1 MNKKL
6 IKVSNALSL
15 TEFKHIFKVMK
26 LTSLFGVLC
35 VSSAFAVNVNSQSL
49 RVNIHANQKQAKEV
63 IKQIEEQTDYLFV
76 YNHDKVNLNNTVTI
90 QANNETVAEVL
101 NQMFAGTD
109 IIYAMQGNNILLMQK
124 DAVVQQSGKVVT
136 GTIVDPSGMPVIG
149 ANVKVKGTTNGT
161 ITDMNGHFSLEVEE
175 GAVLQISYIGYANQ
189 EIEVGNQ
196 NKLSIAL
203 KEDAEALDE
212 LVVVGYGMMKKS
224 DLTGSLSSVNSEDL
238 TAFAVSNPI
247 QALQGRAAGVNI
259 TTNSGSP
266 EGSFTVRIRGANSIR
281 ANNDPLYIVDGFPAN
296 VSSVNPDDIESVE
309 VLKDASASA
318 IYGSRGSNGVVLI
331 TTKSGRKGR
340 TQVSYDGS
348 YGFQSHINKLD
359 MMDATDYMLFYNE
372 QQLNDKGAAYFTSDQ
387 IAAAGKGT
395 NWQDLT
401 YRTAPLQT
409 HSLSIS
415 GGNDKTDFYIGSY
428 IFLRDGIIQNSG
440 YKKYQARTNINHKI
454 SDYFNVGAR
463 LAYTR
468 TTTDRQS
475 SSGGNRGGSLIGA
488 SISAPPTLTPYNDDG
503 SYQNLQLAYPF
514 MSNALYNPLNI
525 INETSNQTKADLVN
539 FNGFLEWKPV
549 KGLSLK
555 TSVGL
560 EALNYIGYNYTSSKY
575 LYGTSS
581 ASLSNNQQTTIV
593 NENIANYD
601 LEINKD
607 NRLNLMG
614 GFTYQ
619 QYIGTSMGASGTDFL
634 SDAPGAWGLPAA
646 ATFGNPSAGYTKWV
660 LMSYL
665 ARANY
670 SYKGRYMATVSF
682 RADGS
687 SRYSEGNKWGYFP
700 AAALAWRISDE
711 GFLRDVD
718 WMSDLKLRLG
728 YGETGSAS
736 IDPYSTLNML
746 SQGKTP
752 LGSGVVTNYSP
763 SSTLPSD
770 LKWET
775 TAQWNVGIDVAF
787 FKSRLRVTADYYDK
801 LTRDLL
807 NSVSLP
813 TSSGYTTTVQN
824 VGKMRN
830 RGFELLVEGDVFQT
844 KNFNWTLSANLGL
857 NRNKIEE
864 LYGGQDIYGGSVG
877 LAYVED
883 FVTILREGESFGTFY
898 VYHDTGF
905 DENGNMTYEDK
916 NADGIYDNNDKYI
929 AGCAMPD
936 FTYGLNSS
944 MTFKDFEFSFFL
956 YGSQGNDIY
965 NVTET
970 ANYDMGM
977 GLNLR
982 QEVFDSHWSTN
993 NTLEQ
998 NLAAQYP
1005 RPAANHNI
1013 KHSDR
1018 FIEDGSYLR
1027 LKNIMLG
1034 YNLPVK
1040 KWGVKNWLSTVKIY
1054 VSAQNLFTITGYSGI
1069 DPEVN
1074 SWGGDTN
1081 AGLDYLTYP
1090 NVKTWTIGAKVKF

>member
-1 MNKKL
+1 MEVRKIFLLGWLLL
-6 IKVSNALSL
+6 I
-15 TEFKHIFKVMK
+15 
-26 LTSLFGVLC
+26 C
-35 VSSAFAVNVNSQSL
+35 SASIMAQHTVKGQVTDARTGDPLVGVNVIL
-49 RVNIHANQKQAKEV
+49 R
-63 IKQIEEQTDYLFV
+63 
-76 YNHDKVNLNNTVTI
+76 
-90 QANNETVAEVL
+90 
-101 NQMFAGTD
+101 
-109 IIYAMQGNNILLMQK
+109 
-124 DAVVQQSGKVVT
+124 DASG
-136 GTIVDPSGMPVIG
+136 S
-149 ANVKVKGTTNGT
+149 GT
-161 ITDMNGHFSLEVEE
+161 ITDASGNYSLSVP
-175 GAVLQISYIGYANQ
+175 ASSTLVFSYIGYVSQ
-189 EIEVGNQ
+189 EVEVKSQPVINV
-196 NKLSIAL
+196 AL
-203 KEDAEALDE
+203 TEDMEALDE
-212 LVVVGYGMMKKS
+212 VVVIGYGTMRKS
-224 DLTGSLSSVNSEDL
+224 DLTGSLSSVDSEDL
-238 TAFAVSNPI
+238 TAFAVPNPI

-266 EGSFTVRIRGANSIR
+266 EGSFTIRIRGANSIQGS
-281 ANNDPLYIVDGFPAN
+281 NDPLYIVDGFPAN
-296 VSSVNPDDIESVE
+296 VSSVNPEDIESLE
-309 VLKDASASA
+309 VLKDASATA

-331 TTKSGRKGR
+331 TTKSGKKGR

-348 YGFQSHINKLD
+348 WGFQSHINKLD
-359 MMDATDYMLFYNE
+359 VMDATDYMLFYNE
-372 QQLNDKGAAYFTSDQ
+372 QQLNDQGAAYFTADQ

-401 YRTAPLQT
+401 YRTAPIQT

-428 IFLRDGIIQNSG
+428 IFLRDGIIENSG
-440 YKKYQARTNINHKI
+440 YNKYQARANINHKV
-454 SDYFNVGAR
+454 SNYFNVGTN

-468 TTTDRQS
+468 TTTQRQS

-488 SISAPPTLTPYNDDG
+488 ALAAPPTLTPYNEDG

-514 MSNALYNPLNI
+514 MSNALVNPMNI
-525 INETSNQTKADLVN
+525 INETSNRTKTDLVN
-539 FNGFLEWKPV
+539 FNGFMEWKPL

-555 TSVGL
+555 ATIGV
-560 EALNYIGYNYTSSKY
+560 EALNSTGYNYNTSKY
-575 LYGTSS
+575 LYGTSN
-581 ASLSNNQQTTIV
+581 ASLSSNQQTTV
-593 NENIANYD
+593 VSENIANYD
-601 LEINKD
+601 VVFNKD
-607 NRLNLMG
+607 HRLNVMG

-619 QYIGTSMGASGTDFL
+619 QYMGTSMGVNGSGFL
-634 SDAPGAWGLPAA
+634 SDSPGAWGLPAA
-646 ATFGNPSAGYTKWV
+646 STFGTPSAGYTKWV

-711 GFLRDVD
+711 EFLRDVH

-728 YGETGSAS
+728 YGETGSTA
-736 IDPYSTLNML
+736 INPYATLNML
-746 SQGKTP
+746 SQGKAP
-752 LGSGVVTNYSP
+752 LGNGVVTSYEP
-763 SSTLPSD
+763 SSTLPSN

-775 TAQWNVGIDVAF
+775 TAQWNVGIDVSF

-807 NSVSLP
+807 NTVSLP
-813 TSSGYTTTVQN
+813 SSSGYSSMIQN

-830 RGFELLVEGDVFQT
+830 RGFELLVEGDAFQT
-844 KNFNWTLSANLGL
+844 KDFTWTLSANLGL
-857 NRNKIEE
+857 NRNKIDE
-864 LYGGQDIYGGSVG
+864 LYGGQDIYGSTVS

-883 FVTILREGESFGTFY
+883 FVTILREGESLGTFY

-905 DENGNMTYEDK
+905 DENGNMTYEDR
-916 NADGIYDNNDKYI
+916 NGDGLYDNNDKYI

-965 NVTET
+965 NVTEI
-970 ANYDMGM
+970 ANYDMGL

-993 NTLEQ
+993 NTPEQ
-998 NLAAQYP
+998 NLMAKYP
-1005 RPAANHNI
+1005 RPAGNHNI

-1018 FIEDGSYLR
+1018 FIENGSFLR

-1034 YNLPVK
+1034 YNLPVQ
-1040 KWGVKNWLSTVKIY
+1040 KWGVKNWLKGVKIY

-1074 SWGGDTN
+1074 SWGGDTT
-1081 AGLDYLTYP
+1081 AGLDFLTYP
-1090 NVKTWTIGAKVKF
+1090 NVKTWTFGAKVKF

>member
-1 MNKKL
+1 MKCNL
-6 IKVSNALSL
+6 LTFLCAFFLWGPLSAQ
-15 TEFKHIFKVMK
+15 
-26 LTSLFGVLC
+26 TS
-35 VSSAFAVNVNSQSL
+35 SSRSFTVKGQVTDARTGDPLVGVNVIL
-49 RVNIHANQKQAKEV
+49 R
-63 IKQIEEQTDYLFV
+63 
-76 YNHDKVNLNNTVTI
+76 
-90 QANNETVAEVL
+90 
-101 NQMFAGTD
+101 
-109 IIYAMQGNNILLMQK
+109 
-124 DAVVQQSGKVVT
+124 DASG
-136 GTIVDPSGMPVIG
+136 S
-149 ANVKVKGTTNGT
+149 GT
-161 ITDMNGHFSLEVEE
+161 ITDASGNYSLSVP
-175 GAVLQISYIGYANQ
+175 ASSTLVFSYIGYVSQ
-189 EIEVGNQ
+189 EVEVNSQ
-196 NKLSIAL
+196 TVINVTLV
-203 KEDAEALDE
+203 EDMEALDE
-212 LVVVGYGMMKKS
+212 VVVIGYGTMRKS
-224 DLTGSLSSVNSEDL
+224 DLTGSLSSVDSEDL
-238 TAFAVSNPI
+238 TAFAVPNPI

-266 EGSFTVRIRGANSIR
+266 EGSFTIRIRGANSIR
-281 ANNDPLYIVDGFPAN
+281 GSNDPLYIVDGFPAN
-296 VSSVNPDDIESVE
+296 VSSVNPDDIESLE
-309 VLKDASASA
+309 V
-318 IYGSRGSNGVVLI
+318 GSRGSNGVVLI
-331 TTKSGRKGR
+331 TTKSGKKGR

-348 YGFQSHINKLD
+348 YGFQSHINQLD

-372 QQLNDKGAAYFTSDQ
+372 QQLNDQGAAYFTADQ

-428 IFLRDGIIQNSG
+428 IFLRDGIIENSG
-440 YKKYQARTNINHKI
+440 YNKYQARTNINHKI
-454 SDYFNVGAR
+454 SDYFSVGAN

-475 SSGGNRGGSLIGA
+475 SSGANRGGSLIGA
-488 SISAPPTLTPYNDDG
+488 SLSAPPTLTPYNEDG

-514 MSNALYNPLNI
+514 MSNALVNPMNI
-525 INETSNQTKADLVN
+525 INETSNRTKADLVN
-539 FNGFLEWKPV
+539 LNGFMEWKPV

-555 TSVGL
+555 ASVGV
-560 EALNYIGYNYTSSKY
+560 EALNFIGYNYNSSEY
-575 LYGTSS
+575 LYGASS

-601 LEINKD
+601 VTFNK
-607 NRLNLMG
+607 NHRLNVMG

-619 QYIGTSMGASGTDFL
+619 QYMGTSMGASGTDFL

-646 ATFGNPSAGYTKWV
+646 ASFGTPSAGYTKWV

-665 ARANY
+665 ARVNY

-711 GFLRDVD
+711 EFLRDVH

-728 YGETGSAS
+728 YGETGSTS
-736 IDPYSTLNML
+736 INPYSTLNML

-752 LGSGVVTNYSP
+752 LGNGVVTNYAP

-775 TAQWNVGIDVAF
+775 TAQWNVGIDVSF

-801 LTRDLL
+801 LTRD
-807 NSVSLP
+807 
-813 TSSGYTTTVQN
+813 SGYTTTVQN

-844 KNFNWTLSANLGL
+844 KDFTWTLSANLGL

-864 LYGGQDIYGGSVG
+864 LYGGQDIYGSTVG

-883 FVTILREGESFGTFY
+883 FVTILREGESLGTFY

-916 NADGIYDNNDKYI
+916 NADGVYDNNDKYI

-965 NVTET
+965 NVTEI

-982 QEVFDSHWSTN
+982 QEVFDSHWSAN
-993 NTLEQ
+993 NTPEQ
-998 NLAAQYP
+998 NLAAKYP
-1005 RPAANHNI
+1005 RPTANHNI

-1018 FIEDGSYLR
+1018 FVENGSYLR

-1034 YNLPVK
+1034 YNLPVQ
-1040 KWGVKNWLSTVKIY
+1040 KWGVKNWLKAVKIY